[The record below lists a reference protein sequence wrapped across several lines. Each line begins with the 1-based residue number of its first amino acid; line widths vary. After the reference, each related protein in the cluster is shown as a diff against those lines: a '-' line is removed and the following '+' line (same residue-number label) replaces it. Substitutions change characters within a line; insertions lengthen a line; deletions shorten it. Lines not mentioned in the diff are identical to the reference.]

1 MNHAAAIPKKK
12 VIKVEVIAVLEEI
25 HKGEKSKFKVY
36 HS

>member
-25 HKGEKSKFKVY
+25 HKGEKSKFKGY